1 MLKELHKIS
10 QYFDALE
17 NPTVSDYRENALES
31 PETLGA
37 FSTSILKNI
46 LPSWIRTWGI
56 DPAAY
61 STKIVERP
69 EIKNPEFIKM
79 LIESPT
85 SRFHDWR
92 EHLGKMSPK
101 QFKGISNW
109 LNALVGHHETLEALY
124 EEQGTMQDLGSKEWS
139 DIVNE
144 IAGEYMQNNMS
155 HNNWGVMANMS
166 NMLTQMDSPLARE
179 FYINTREDQPEDV
192 FLKSLGIDFGE
203 TVIPE
208 RAIRLIEG
216 LPNPDDY
223 TLGQVVDTLLQR
235 DYMEQPLIQ
244 LIRDAIK
251 KDTKTIPNRPHFL
264 KKDDVEENE

>member
-1 MLKELHKIS
+1 MLKELRKIS
-10 QYFDALE
+10 QFFDALE
-17 NPTVSDYRENALES
+17 NSTVSNYRESALES
-31 PETLGA
+31 PEALGA
-37 FSTSILKNI
+37 FSASILKNI
-46 LPSWIRTWGI
+46 LPNWARTWGTY
-56 DPAAY
+56 PSAFP
-61 STKIVERP
+61 TKVLVRP
-69 EIKNPEFIKM
+69 EIKNTEFIKKIM
-79 LIESPT
+79 ESPE
-85 SRFHDWR
+85 SRFHHWR
-92 EHLGKMSPK
+92 EHLEKMSPK
-101 QFKGISNW
+101 QFKGISDW

-124 EEQGTMQDLGSKEWS
+124 EEQGTIQDLRSNEWS

-144 IAGEYMQNNMS
+144 IAGEEVQGRMG
-155 HNNWGVMANMS
+155 HANWGVMANMS

-208 RAIRLIEG
+208 RAVRLIEG
-216 LPNPDDY
+216 LPNPEDY
-223 TLGQVVDTLLQR
+223 TFGEVVDTLLQR